1 MMYYIYPFKL
11 YLTSLN
17 VGCLG
22 THWYFFFT
30 APRTVRGGSCLATG
44 AFPVSQMVLELHVPF
59 HTTQQK
65 ALHIEQVS
73 FWLFLLLTLVVRD
86 TVGINS

>member
-1 MMYYIYPFKL
+1 M
-11 YLTSLN
+11 
-17 VGCLG
+17 GCLG

-30 APRTVRGGSCLATG
+30 APWAARGGSCLATE
-44 AFPVSQMVLELHVPF
+44 ALPVSRMVLELPVPF

-65 ALHIEQVS
+65 ALHIGQVS
-73 FWLFLLLTLVVRD
+73 FLFVSPFNALVVRD